1 MPHLLRAD
9 SNPKKCYID
18 GRIEKVMEDIQALGF
33 HLTRHEDMRWKTL
46 RNFTI
51 DIFKVE
57 AKREHEVAVEEE
69 KKSN

>member
-1 MPHLLRAD
+1 MLRAD

-18 GRIEKVMEDIQALGF
+18 GRVEKVLEDIQALGF

-51 DIFKVE
+51 EIFKNE

-69 KKSN
+69 KKNN